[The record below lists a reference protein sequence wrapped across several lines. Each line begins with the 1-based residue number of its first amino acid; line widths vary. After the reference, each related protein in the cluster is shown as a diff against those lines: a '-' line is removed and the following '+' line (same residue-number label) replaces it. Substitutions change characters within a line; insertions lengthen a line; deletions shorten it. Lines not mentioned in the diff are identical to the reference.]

1 MRPPRWLPQTV
12 RSLHF
17 PSDRAGIGTMK
28 ESDWKLLRK
37 LKPVLL
43 ERLCEHILQECRE
56 AIAEEDESAHERYLH
71 LCSLLRTRNDDDS
84 ICFDDHRR
92 SNAVLKLAAI
102 YQRGL
107 LEDEEMAQL
116 SEVTQA
122 TIRALSTPEGGS
134 V

>member
-1 MRPPRWLPQTV
+1 
-12 RSLHF
+12 
-17 PSDRAGIGTMK
+17 MK

-43 ERLCEHILQECRE
+43 ERLCEQILQECRE
-56 AIAEEDESAHERYLH
+56 AIAKEGGSAHQRYLR
-71 LCSLLRTRNDDDS
+71 LCSLLRTRNDDVA

-92 SNAVLKLAAI
+92 SNAVLKVAAI

-107 LEDEEMAQL
+107 LEDEELAQF

-122 TIRALSTPEGGS
+122 TVRALHTPVGGS